1 MVPQVSMAGRNHLE
15 GYPVSYHITQEEHD
29 AIVACF
35 DKGWTY
41 REIAGHLS
49 KSLSTVARVIKETGR
64 AGREKHPRRI
74 QGADLEELIVRY
86 NRGDRLEDL
95 ADYFQVTSRCITM
108 TLRRAGIGPRR
119 LGKKGRL

>member
-1 MVPQVSMAGRNHLE
+1 MAGRNHLE

-74 QGADLEELIVRY
+74 HHDPA
-86 NRGDRLEDL
+86 
-95 ADYFQVTSRCITM
+95 
-108 TLRRAGIGPRR
+108 AGRDWAAPVGQE
-119 LGKKGRL
+119 G